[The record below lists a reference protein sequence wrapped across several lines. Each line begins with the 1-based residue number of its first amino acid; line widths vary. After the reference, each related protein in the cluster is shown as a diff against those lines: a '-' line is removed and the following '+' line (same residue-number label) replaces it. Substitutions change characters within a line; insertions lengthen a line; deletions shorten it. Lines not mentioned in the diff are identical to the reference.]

1 MLRCN
6 KYPYNPQGESM
17 DCNSLVKRLQNCFT
31 YKSEVEQYIDSRLAT
46 LEVILTKT
54 MDAVARGREK
64 LAGAD
69 ERDVLSQLADDK

>member
-31 YKSEVEQYIDSRLAT
+31 YKSEVEQYIESRNP
-46 LEVILTKT
+46 KT
-54 MDAVARGREK
+54 A
-64 LAGAD
+64 AD
-69 ERDVLSQLADDK
+69 VEHLLQQYMYQNHKNWISNA

>member
-31 YKSEVEQYIDSRLAT
+31 YKSEVEQYIESRNP
-46 LEVILTKT
+46 KT
-54 MDAVARGREK
+54 A
-64 LAGAD
+64 AD
-69 ERDVLSQLADDK
+69 VEHLLQQYTYQNHKNWISNA